1 MELGLA
7 SVYSVFIHNMKR
19 LMELHRFSSLELS
32 RRSGVANT
40 RLSAMLRHYENPT
53 LETMER
59 ISAALGVSFVD
70 MFSYPDRIKNA
81 HDKLPIGYDRVNDV
95 VLTSFRAFQVR
106 QWGIEAE
113 ETLKKAGFLF

>member
-1 MELGLA
+1 
-7 SVYSVFIHNMKR
+7 
-19 LMELHRFSSLELS
+19 
-32 RRSGVANT
+32 
-40 RLSAMLRHYENPT
+40 
-53 LETMER
+53 MER